1 MEMTKPRLYLETSVW
16 NFIFADDAPEK
27 KQITLAF
34 FNKVKNGEYEI
45 FISDTVIQEIER
57 ADEDKKRQLFESIE
71 HYKPKVLEIN
81 DDVGRMSREYISE
94 GVIPQ
99 TKLDDA
105 THAAVAT
112 VHRLD
117 ALISWNLKHLANYN
131 KMERI
136 NEVNIRNG
144 YSKRLEL
151 ITPMEVSDA
160 EI

>member
-1 MEMTKPRLYLETSVW
+1 MDSRFHGNDNLVECHSRPHE
-16 NFIFADDAPEK
+16 
-27 KQITLAF
+27 
-34 FNKVKNGEYEI
+34 NGESGNPEI
-45 FISDTVIQEIER
+45 
-57 ADEDKKRQLFESIE
+57 AL
-71 HYKPKVLEIN
+71 
-81 DDVGRMSREYISE
+81 EYISE
-94 GVIPQ
+94 GIIPQ

-117 ALISWNLKHLANYN
+117 ALISWNLRHLANYK

-136 NEVNIRNG
+136 NEVNMENG
-144 YSKRLEL
+144 YSKRLDL